1 MKLSRILK
9 EVKINSI
16 YRTGGKTIK
25 KGGFRENSNYD
36 PDISSL
42 HYRAQ
47 DVQPG
52 GLFNQWLSLEFLRGR
67 RCQRR
72 TKPRHGTGIPGCLP
86 AGRVV
91 DVQNGVPPEAINN

>member
-47 DVQPG
+47 EVQPG
-52 GLFNQWLSLEFLRGR
+52 GLFVA
-67 RCQRR
+67 
-72 TKPRHGTGIPGCLP
+72 IPGLFADGHDFIDQARMRVHLACRLP
-86 AGRVV
+86 ALFQVACHISAWENIPRKR
-91 DVQNGVPPEAINN
+91 